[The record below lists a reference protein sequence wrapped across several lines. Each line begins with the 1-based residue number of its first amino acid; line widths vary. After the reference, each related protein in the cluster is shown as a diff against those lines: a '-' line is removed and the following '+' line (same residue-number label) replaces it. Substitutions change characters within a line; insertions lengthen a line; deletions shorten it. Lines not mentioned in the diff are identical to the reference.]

1 MYESSQILTT
11 PTNSQMLWRYM
22 SLDRLIDLL
31 ESKELFFTHLPAF
44 EDKLEGTLTKCSRN
58 NLSDFYRNQG
68 CSPENAKE
76 DVKLYETHHEA
87 FYANCWH
94 MNDVESY
101 LMWKAYADRGYAI
114 RTTFERVQDSFEPFA
129 GSITGGVVN
138 YVNFENDITSLG
150 NVFHH
155 VITKD
160 MPYRDEREFRLV
172 FWRHDLKNQAI
183 QPGPKG
189 LRVAISVSR
198 LIEHVFISP
207 SETNIPDKLLALMK
221 QHDIAWYSSQVSL
234 R

>member
-1 MYESSQILTT
+1 MYESSLIYTK
-11 PTNSQMLWRYM
+11 PANSQLLWRYM
-22 SLDRLIDLL
+22 TPDRLIDLL

-44 EDKLEGTLTKCSRN
+44 EDKLEGALTKRSRN
-58 NLSDFYRNQG
+58 NLSNWYRNQG
-68 CSPENAKE
+68 SSPENAHE

-101 LMWKAYADRGYAI
+101 LMWRAYADRGYAV

-138 YVNFENDITSLG
+138 YVDFEHDITALG
-150 NVFHH
+150 NVFHQ

-183 QPGPKG
+183 QPGPEG
-189 LRVAISVSR
+189 LRVAIDVSL
-198 LIEHVFISP
+198 LIERVFVSP
-207 SETNIPDKLLALMK
+207 SETNIPDNLLALMK
-221 QHDIAWYSSQVSL
+221 QHDIPYDSSQVSL